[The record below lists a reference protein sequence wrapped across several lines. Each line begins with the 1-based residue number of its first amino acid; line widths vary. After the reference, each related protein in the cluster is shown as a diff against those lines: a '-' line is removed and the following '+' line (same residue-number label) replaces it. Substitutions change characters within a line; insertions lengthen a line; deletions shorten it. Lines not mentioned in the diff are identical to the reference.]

1 MLENNKIIFNS
12 FSTLCIMEMLHK
24 GSQDKMSHFLK
35 SPHNKFPL
43 SLCLKC
49 LLASYY
55 SYIYSSFFAVVFL
68 EVLARAFSVGE
79 IITHGRDLHFLMNN
93 IDRWRTTVSSL
104 CMVRSEWVREG
115 WGRGER
121 ISIWS
126 WCVSVSERFTCFA
139 RTFCTFT
146 CTRLTPVLCLRHPLY
161 CLCTPRVMCVWCLHV
176 WHVYA
181 HVMDV
186 LPGTRHSEEA
196 CRPLLVLNAIRL
208 NNDVT

>member
-1 MLENNKIIFNS
+1 M
-12 FSTLCIMEMLHK
+12 
-24 GSQDKMSHFLK
+24 
-35 SPHNKFPL
+35 
-43 SLCLKC
+43 
-49 LLASYY
+49 A
-55 SYIYSSFFAVVFL
+55 VFL

-79 IITHGRDLHFLMNN
+79 IITHGPDLHFLMNN

-115 WGRGER
+115 WGRGAR
-121 ISIWS
+121 WDTLAS
-126 WCVSVSERFTCFA
+126 VSVYGLGASLWVRGSHA
-139 RTFCTFT
+139 SRV
-146 CTRLTPVLCLRHPLY
+146 VLHFYVYTTHSHPLLTAPFILSV
-161 CLCTPRVMCVWCLHV
+161 CVMCVWRLHV

-186 LPGTRHSEEA
+186 LPGTHHSEEA